1 MNRALGPASI
11 AYYVL
16 LAALSID
23 ARAKAVAAPPITRT
37 IYRGQCTDISC
48 SFSSPPP
55 LSFFFESEFRF
66 EEGRLLLFIEEI
78 DKFFFFIKILGV
90 VR

>member
-55 LSFFFESEFRF
+55 LSFFFESEAEFRF

-78 DKFFFFIKILGV
+78 DKFFFLLKF
-90 VR
+90 